1 MANES
6 IGHKNVGHK
15 STGHENIGHKS
26 TGHENNGHKSTGH
39 KSAGYKSTGHKSAGH
54 KSAGHENVGQGNF
67 DLLLINGYIID
78 PANNMNMK
86 GCVAIRDSA
95 IAAVGPDIPCE
106 SARQVVD
113 VNGSYI
119 VPGLIDI
126 HSHVYP
132 LLPPGSDNT
141 LLTIDADTT
150 MLRSGVT
157 TTVDVGTSGW
167 RDFIN
172 FKEQIIDASKVR
184 ILALINVASKGMID
198 LNSEQDPHQLH
209 PEITAEVAKQYRDVV
224 VGIKA
229 AHYWVGKPF
238 DGIHTPWASVDSG
251 LRAAEL
257 CGMPFM
263 IDFQPNYE
271 PPGRT
276 YEDLILKKLR
286 PGDIH
291 THVFAKQFPI
301 IGEDGKV
308 LPHMWEARKRGVYFD
323 VGHGAGSFWF
333 RNGKP
338 ALDDGFYPD
347 TLSTDMHVSSVRFTG
362 LDHLQVMSKF
372 LNMGMSLEDVIL
384 RSTSEAARLIRRQ
397 ELGSLSVG
405 ACADIAV
412 IRVLKG
418 KFGYVDCGM
427 AKIRGDRKL
436 DCMLT
441 IRDGKILYDPN
452 GLSLPDWRD
461 APEDYWKMPFLP

>member
-1 MANES
+1 MANGS
-6 IGHKNVGHK
+6 NGKNKPAGYDLL
-15 STGHENIGHKS
+15 IF
-26 TGHENNGHKSTGH
+26 NGH
-39 KSAGYKSTGHKSAGH
+39 
-54 KSAGHENVGQGNF
+54 V
-67 DLLLINGYIID
+67 ID
-78 PANNMNMK
+78 PANNMNAK
-86 GCVAIRDSA
+86 GCVAIKDGK
-95 IAAVGPDIPCE
+95 IAAVGADIPRDG
-106 SARQVVD
+106 ALQLID
-113 VNGSYI
+113 AGGGYI

-132 LLPPGSDNT
+132 LMPLGENS
-141 LLTIDADTT
+141 LTAVDAETT

-157 TTVDVGTSGW
+157 TTVDVGTTGW
-167 RDFIN
+167 RDFLN
-172 FKEQIIDASKVR
+172 FKENVIDVSKVR
-184 ILALINVASKGMID
+184 VLALINVASKGMVD
-198 LNSEQDPHQLH
+198 MKSEQDPTQFH
-209 PEITAEVAKQYRDVV
+209 PEISAEVAKQYSDVV

-301 IGEDGKV
+301 IGDDGKV

-323 VGHGAGSFWF
+323 VAHGAGSFWF
-333 RNGKP
+333 RNGQR

-347 TLSTDMHVSSVRFTG
+347 TLSTDMHASSVRFAG
-362 LDHLQVMSKF
+362 LDQLQVMSKF
-372 LNMGMSLEDVIL
+372 MNMGMSLEDVIL
-384 RSTSEAARLIRRQ
+384 RSTSESAKLIRRP
-397 ELGSLSVG
+397 ELGTLSAGV
-405 ACADIAV
+405 CADVAI

-418 KFGYVDCGM
+418 DFGYVDCGF
-427 AKIRGDRKL
+427 AKINGDSRL
-436 DCMLT
+436 DCMMT
-441 IRDGKILYDPN
+441 IRGGRVLYDPN
-452 GLSLPDWRD
+452 GLSLPRWQD
-461 APEDYWKMPFLP
+461 APEDYWRMPFTPK